1 MADSQVEN
9 AIFLGIDTGGTY
21 TDAVLWS
28 EARGVIAKAKAL
40 TTRQANLDD
49 RVRRLQTHFGQASK
63 DIDDILVSSS
73 KVTKRGQKIEA
84 LEFVD
89 PAAGEPAKGPDA
101 NRSAA
106 SATGQLRLRVVDE
119 D

>member
-40 TTRQANLDD
+40 TTRHDLS
-49 RVRRLQTHFGQASK
+49 VG
-63 DIDDILVSSS
+63 
-73 KVTKRGQKIEA
+73 
-84 LEFVD
+84 
-89 PAAGEPAKGPDA
+89 
-101 NRSAA
+101 
-106 SATGQLRLRVVDE
+106 
-119 D
+119 